1 MKHIT
6 ITDIAK
12 ELNISV
18 STVSRALRGDD
29 YNVSKE
35 TKQLI
40 LETAK
45 RMGYRRNEL
54 AVNLRK
60 QNTRT
65 IGIIVPEMV
74 TPFYMNFITYAQEY
88 LNNEGYRVTLAQS
101 HEDSDSERANLQ
113 MMEDYRVEG
122 IILSTCHN
130 QKNLD
135 IYENLIE
142 KGIPLVFV
150 DRTIENFPAPQ
161 VKIDDYIKAFFMVEH
176 LIRLGR
182 KQIVH
187 LAGPSY
193 IRNSLDRKK
202 AYKDALEK
210 FNIPFNPAL
219 LIDSGVDFEDG
230 EKSMEQFIQKNI
242 PFDAVFCF
250 TEMSALGAKSYLQ
263 KHHYS
268 IPENVAVCCISG
280 TTLSTLVHPTITA
293 VEQPV
298 KLMAEKSVEL
308 LIEKLANPNTPNKE
322 IVLEAKMIVRNS
334 TKSIE

>member
-1 MKHIT
+1 MKHVT
-6 ITDIAK
+6 IVDIAN

-18 STVSRALRGDD
+18 STVSRALRNDD
-29 YNVSKE
+29 YNVNKE
-35 TKQLI
+35 TKKKI

-45 RMGYRRNEL
+45 RMGYKRNEL

-65 IGIIVPEMV
+65 IGIIVPEIV
-74 TPFYMNFITYAQEY
+74 TPFYMNFITHAQEF

-101 HEDSDSERANLQ
+101 HEDPESERINLQ

-122 IILSTCHN
+122 IIISACHN
-130 QKNLD
+130 KKNVD
-135 IYENLIE
+135 IYKDLID
-142 KGIPLVFV
+142 KGIPLVFI
-150 DRTIENFPAPQ
+150 DRTVENIPASQ
-161 VKIDDYIKAFFMVEH
+161 VKIDDYMKAFFMVEH
-176 LIRLGR
+176 LIRLGK

-210 FNIPFNPAL
+210 FQIPFDPIY
-219 LIDSGVDFEDG
+219 LIDSGVNYEDG
-230 EKSMEQFIQKNI
+230 EQSMEAFIQKKI

-250 TEMSALGAKSYLQ
+250 TEMSAFGAKSCLQ
-263 KHHYS
+263 QHNFS
-268 IPENVAVCCISG
+268 IPKDVAICCISG
-280 TTLSTLVHPTITA
+280 TTLSTLVHPSMTA

-298 KLMAEKSVEL
+298 KLMAKTSVEL
-308 LIEKLANPNTPNKE
+308 MIEKLENPKVPNRE
-322 IVLEAKMIVRNS
+322 VILDAEMIIRES
-334 TKSIE
+334 TE

>member
-1 MKHIT
+1 MRHIT

-101 HEDSDSERANLQ
+101 HEDSDSERVNLQ

-135 IYENLIE
+135 IYKDLIE
-142 KGIPLVFV
+142 KGIPLVFI

-187 LAGPSY
+187 LVGPSY

-230 EKSMEQFIQKNI
+230 EKFMEQFIQKNI

-268 IPENVAVCCISG
+268 IPENIAICCISG
-280 TTLSTLVHPTITA
+280 TTLSTLVHPTMTA

-308 LIEKLANPNTPNKE
+308 LIEKLANPNIPNKE
-322 IVLEAKMIVRNS
+322 IVLEAEMVIRES
-334 TKSIE
+334 TE